1 MDLKMNYTIEKVLI
15 IEYTSLPENVRNE
28 ICFWNEFGN
37 NRYLLFFSELEK
49 ITLENYN
56 RFLSN
61 EDNKYENSLTI
72 EKFLIDSE
80 IDLSGINVILF
91 HVSW

>member
-37 NRYLLFFSELEK
+37 NRYLPFF
-49 ITLENYN
+49 
-56 RFLSN
+56 F
-61 EDNKYENSLTI
+61 
-72 EKFLIDSE
+72 
-80 IDLSGINVILF
+80 
-91 HVSW
+91 

>member
-1 MDLKMNYTIEKVLI
+1 MKYVFGTNLVI
-15 IEYTSLPENVRNE
+15 IVIYH
-28 ICFWNEFGN
+28 
-37 NRYLLFFSELEK
+37 FFSELEK

-91 HVSW
+91 YVSW